1 MLLLRL
7 RLRGGG
13 KSKTRKTIGKPKKAK
28 VVPATK
34 DDVLARLSKV
44 YTNNLQTNV
53 GSLTRLMVKTYNE
66 DKVAKGS
73 EARFEFTDFGDDAT
87 CNMMRLHKPA
97 RKSTGGKAPRKQQ
110 KASATRLAEG
120 GRAIELDADGLPWI
134 APRPRLAPPPE
145 SLPLKQKMVL
155 RLRPGCEW

>member
-1 MLLLRL
+1 MLLLQL

-44 YTNNLQTNV
+44 VTGNLQTSV

-66 DKVAKGS
+66 DMVAKGS
-73 EARFEFTDFGDDAT
+73 GRRIEFTDFGEIGSGD
-87 CNMMRLHKPA
+87 NMMRLYKPA
-97 RKSTGGKAPRKQQ
+97 RKSTGGKAPRK
-110 KASATRLAEG
+110 KHMT
-120 GRAIELDADGLPWI
+120 
-134 APRPRLAPPPE
+134 
-145 SLPLKQKMVL
+145 
-155 RLRPGCEW
+155 